1 VIIVIKIYDSSLPK
15 ERQRNIYRLIGEQ
28 QPLERKRHLKRRTH
42 LRLNISDWIYTKCSF
57 NKLLSPLKRHSNSIL
72 VQLSNTVNDILEL
85 SAWLRN
91 GFYSQNKTRLYYENF
106 SLHFYILFPIN
117 KNLTSTTL
125 KVNVKRKNK
134 IHVKNMS

>member
-1 VIIVIKIYDSSLPK
+1 MIVTKIYDSSLPE
-15 ERQRNIYRLIGEQ
+15 ERQPNIYRLIGEQ
-28 QPLERKRHLKRRTH
+28 QPLEHKRHLKRRTH

-57 NKLLSPLKRHSNSIL
+57 NKLLSPLKRQSNSIL

-91 GFYSQNKTRLYYENF
+91 GFYYQNKTKLYYENF

-125 KVNVKRKNK
+125 KVYVKRKNK
-134 IHVKNMS
+134 KHVKNMS